1 MKKSLLA
8 LAVLGAFAGAASA
21 QSSVTIYGLIDQNVK
36 YQDPGRLASVAGGR
50 PGKGV
55 TRVDDGGTGGL
66 GSSRLGFRGVEDL
79 GDGLKAI
86 FRLELGVSPDTGG
99 AGGRTTLGG
108 SNSVFFNREAW
119 VGLESKPLGTVR
131 LGRLNTQSRDIRY
144 FIDATNEREFSVV
157 ENITSARPLF
167 QNFGSRVDNGVNYR
181 SPNLGG
187 FEVSVSVGLAED
199 LTTSTTTTT
208 TTVTG
213 VAPGNVRIRTTAVN
227 AEASEY
233 QGLGL
238 TFKNGPIM
246 AALTYEQLNGGLVSG
261 SYNKV
266 ITVGG
271 NYDFGIAKLFAAYQ
285 NTKDFGGQLASTT
298 TVTDSNS
305 IDPNPAPTV
314 TPSFAK
320 GIDVDAYNIG
330 VRVPLGKQWLLKA
343 QYTGST
349 VDRLGALSDLDQ
361 QKYGVSIAYLLSK
374 RTSVYAVVTQRSGD
388 DDETFARKG
397 EYLLGVNHTF

>member
-1 MKKSLLA
+1 MNKSLLA
-8 LAVLGAFAGAASA
+8 LAVLGAFVGAASA

-55 TRVDDGGTGGL
+55 VRVDDGGTGGL

-99 AGGRTTLGG
+99 AGGRTTLQG
-108 SNSVFFNREAW
+108 SNNVFFNREAW
-119 VGLESKPLGTVR
+119 VGLESKSLGTVR

-181 SPNLGG
+181 SPSLGG

-199 LTTSTTTTT
+199 IGSTASTVTTAGTVTTTT
-208 TTVTG
+208 
-213 VAPGNVRIRTTAVN
+213 AVRT
-227 AEASEY
+227 EASEY

-246 AALTYEQLNGGLVSG
+246 AALTYEQLNGGVVSG
-261 SYNKV
+261 NYNKV
-266 ITVGG
+266 ITIGG

-285 NTKDFGGQLASTT
+285 NTKDFGGQLASATTT
-298 TVTDSNS
+298 TVVDSS
-305 IDPNPAPTV
+305 IPSTVTTV
-314 TPSFAK
+314 TPFVK

-343 QYTGST
+343 QFTQST
-349 VDRLGALSDLDQ
+349 VDRLGALPDLDQ
-361 QKYGVSIAYLLSK
+361 EKYGVSIAYLLSK
-374 RTSVYAVVTQRSGD
+374 RTSIYAVVTQRSGD

-397 EYLLGVNHTF
+397 EYLVGVNHTF

>member
-1 MKKSLLA
+1 MNKSLLA

-66 GSSRLGFRGVEDL
+66 GSSRLGFRGVEDM

-99 AGGRTTLGG
+99 AGGRTTLQGT
-108 SNSVFFNREAW
+108 NNVFFNREAW
-119 VGLESKPLGTVR
+119 VGLESKSLGTVR

-157 ENITSARPLF
+157 ENMTSARPLF

-181 SPNLGG
+181 SPSLGG
-187 FEVSVSVGLAED
+187 FELSVSVGLAED

-208 TTVTG
+208 TA
-213 VAPGNVRIRTTAVN
+213 VAGSPGNVRIRTTAVN

-233 QGLGL
+233 QGVGL
-238 TFKNGPIM
+238 TFKNGPIA
-246 AALTYEQLNGGLVSG
+246 AALTYEQLNGGIVSG

-266 ITVGG
+266 VTIGG

-298 TVTDSNS
+298 TVTDSNT
-305 IDPNPAPTV
+305 IDPNPAPAV
-314 TPSFAK
+314 TTFAK
-320 GIDVDAYNIG
+320 GVDVDAYNIG

-361 QKYGVSIAYLLSK
+361 EKYGVSIAYLLSK

-388 DDETFARKG
+388 EDETFARKG
-397 EYLLGVNHTF
+397 EYLVGVNHTF

>member
-1 MKKSLLA
+1 MNKSLLA

-21 QSSVTIYGLIDQNVK
+21 QSSVTLYGLIDQNVK

-50 PGKGV
+50 QGKGV

-99 AGGRTTLGG
+99 AGGRTTLQGT
-108 SNSVFFNREAW
+108 NNVFFNREAW
-119 VGLESKPLGTVR
+119 VGLESKSLGTVR

-181 SPNLGG
+181 SPSLGG
-187 FEVSVSVGLAED
+187 FELSMSVGLAED
-199 LTTSTTTTT
+199 LATSTTTTA
-208 TTVTG
+208 VTG
-213 VAPGNVRIRTTAVN
+213 TAPGNVRTRTTTVN

-233 QGLGL
+233 QGVGL
-238 TFKNGPIM
+238 TFKNGPIA
-246 AALTYEQLNGGLVSG
+246 AALTYEQLSGGVVSG

-266 ITVGG
+266 ITLGG

-298 TVTDSNS
+298 TVIENNT
-305 IDPNPAPTV
+305 IAPNPAPTV
-314 TPSFAK
+314 TPFAK
-320 GIDVDAYNIG
+320 GVDVDAYNIG

-343 QYTGST
+343 QFTQST
-349 VDRLGALSDLDQ
+349 VDRLGALPDLDQ
-361 QKYGVSIAYLLSK
+361 EKYGVSIAYLLSK
-374 RTSVYAVVTQRSGD
+374 RTSIYAVATQRSGD
-388 DDETFARKG
+388 NDETFARKG
-397 EYLLGVNHTF
+397 EYLVGVNHTF

>member
-1 MKKSLLA
+1 MNKSLLA

-50 PGKGV
+50 PGKAV

-86 FRLELGVSPDTGG
+86 FRLELGVSPDSGG

-108 SNSVFFNREAW
+108 TNNVFFNREAW
-119 VGLESKPLGTVR
+119 VGLESKALGTVR

-157 ENITSARPLF
+157 ENITSSRPLF
-167 QNFGSRVDNGVNYR
+167 QNFGSRVDNGINYR
-181 SPNLGG
+181 SPNFGG
-187 FEVSVSVGLAED
+187 FELSISVGLAED
-199 LTTSTTTTT
+199 LGSTASTVATAGTITTTT
-208 TTVTG
+208 
-213 VAPGNVRIRTTAVN
+213 AVRS
-227 AEASEY
+227 EASEY

-246 AALTYEQLNGGLVSG
+246 AALTYEQLNGGVVSG

-266 ITVGG
+266 FTIGG
-271 NYDFGIAKLFAAYQ
+271 NYDFGVAKLFAAYQ
-285 NTKDFGGQLASTT
+285 NTRDFGGQLASSTTTTAVNSVGPVT
-298 TVTDSNS
+298 TVT
-305 IDPNPAPTV
+305 V
-314 TPSFAK
+314 TPFAK

-330 VRVPLGKQWLLKA
+330 VRVPLGTQWLLKA

-349 VDRLGALSDLDQ
+349 VDRLGALSDQDQ
-361 QKYGVSIAYLLSK
+361 EKYGVSIAYLLSK
-374 RTSVYAVVTQRSGD
+374 RTSVYGVITQRSGD

-397 EYLLGVNHTF
+397 EYLVGVNHTF

>member
-1 MKKSLLA
+1 MNKSLLA

-21 QSSVTIYGLIDQNVK
+21 QSSVTLYGLLDQNVK

-50 PGKGV
+50 QGKGV
-55 TRVDDGGTGGL
+55 TRVDDGGTGGF

-99 AGGRTTLGG
+99 AGGRTTLQGT
-108 SNSVFFNREAW
+108 NNVFFNREAW
-119 VGLESKPLGTVR
+119 VGLESKSLGTVR

-157 ENITSARPLF
+157 ENITSERPLF

-181 SPNLGG
+181 SPSLGG
-187 FEVSVSVGLAED
+187 FELSVSVGLAED
-199 LTTSTTTTT
+199 LATSTTTTAVAGT
-208 TTVTG
+208 
-213 VAPGNVRIRTTAVN
+213 APGNVRTRITTVN

-233 QGLGL
+233 QGVGL
-238 TFKNGPIM
+238 TFKNGPIA
-246 AALTYEQLNGGLVSG
+246 AALTYEQLNGGIVSG

-298 TVTDSNS
+298 TVTETNT
-305 IDPNPAPTV
+305 IAPNPAPTV
-314 TPSFAK
+314 RTFAK
-320 GIDVDAYNIG
+320 GVDVDAYNIG
-330 VRVPLGKQWLLKA
+330 VRVPLGKQWLMKA
-343 QYTGST
+343 QFTQST
-349 VDRLGALSDLDQ
+349 VDRLGALPDLDQ
-361 QKYGVSIAYLLSK
+361 EKYGVSIAYLLSK
-374 RTSVYAVVTQRSGD
+374 RTSIYAVVTQRSGD

-397 EYLLGVNHTF
+397 EYLVGVNHTF